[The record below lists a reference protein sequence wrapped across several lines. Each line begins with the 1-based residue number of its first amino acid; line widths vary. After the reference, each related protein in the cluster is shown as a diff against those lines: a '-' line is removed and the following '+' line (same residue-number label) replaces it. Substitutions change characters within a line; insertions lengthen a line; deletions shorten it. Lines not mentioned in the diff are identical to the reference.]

1 MHSVRFVLLSISA
14 ACLAVAQ
21 ETSPLPPDTMG
32 DLLMARKQFRE
43 AVDAYRKGPQDSP
56 VTWNKIGI
64 AYHQLG
70 DLGAAKRNYEKA
82 IRLDKTY
89 ADAVNNDGTVYYA
102 QKRYGT
108 AISRYRLAIKLRPD
122 AASFWS
128 NLGTAYYSRHRI
140 NDMIAAYQKALELDP
155 TVFEHKGLVGT
166 ELQDRSVTDRA
177 RYHYEMARLYAK
189 SGNADLALQYLRR
202 SLEEGLKD
210 KPKMIQAPE
219 FAKLRD
225 TDAFKQI
232 VALEPRVL

>member
-1 MHSVRFVLLSISA
+1 
-14 ACLAVAQ
+14 
-21 ETSPLPPDTMG
+21 
-32 DLLMARKQFRE
+32 MARKQFRE